1 MATPKELP
9 KATPLMAKPKASP
22 KAARSTTPTPKLP
35 GSILR
40 RTMGALGPQHPLHP
54 RLSNRSE

>member
-1 MATPKELP
+1 MAMPKELP
-9 KATPLMAKPKASP
+9 KATPLMAKPKAIP

-35 GSILR
+35 GSVVR
-40 RTMGALGPQHPLHP
+40 RTIGALGPQHSQQP